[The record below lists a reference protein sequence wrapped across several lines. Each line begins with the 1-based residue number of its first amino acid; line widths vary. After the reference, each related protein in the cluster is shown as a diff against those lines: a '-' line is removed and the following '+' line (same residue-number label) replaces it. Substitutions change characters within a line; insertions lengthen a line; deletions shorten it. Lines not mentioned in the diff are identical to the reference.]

1 MERRNSNCDKCNI
14 KLKGNGAYTIHYLD
28 KTYWLCGHCMNGI
41 IKKEILTSNEGE
53 INER

>member
-1 MERRNSNCDKCNI
+1 MEKRNTNCDKCNI